1 MCFYPTDGVKQRSKI
16 KERQGMEGS
25 LRGNQEDLQNLCFT
39 TTGEGDHEERSNQE
53 ISLLG

>member
-1 MCFYPTDGVKQRSKI
+1 MCFYPTDGVKHRSKI
-16 KERQGMEGS
+16 KERQGLEGS

-39 TTGEGDHEERSNQE
+39 AAREGDHEELSGQE